1 MPLLRKPDWS
11 RRQALCLLS
20 GAIGSLT
27 LHACGQSSESG
38 STSSSP
44 STAASNP
51 TSASLAMV
59 TWIGYSPI
67 YIAKE
72 KGFYQDFGL
81 DLKIQVFNSGSEA
94 IAAFSAGRT
103 DGLSLVP
110 SEAVT
115 VAARGKDYRVVYVID
130 TSNGG
135 DGILARKSIPDIAS
149 FKGKQIAVEKGGVSH
164 FFLLQAMADV
174 GLKES
179 DVTLVNLAPD
189 AAAAAYQAGKVDIA
203 VSYAPFLFT
212 ANEGQKDGRII
223 YDSSMLKTPTAIA
236 DLIIFDTAFTQ
247 KQPGA
252 IEAFIRGNLKG
263 LDFLKTNPQEGL
275 AIAAKQLGLT
285 PAELEGQLKGVKL
298 ADLDSNVQM
307 LSKPDSNLYV
317 LKPMT
322 DLVGF
327 LKNQGQIDKD
337 PSLSSIL
344 EPKFVLDVQ
353 AKP

>member
-1 MPLLRKPDWS
+1 MPLPIKPDWS
-11 RRQALCLLS
+11 RRQSLYLLS

-135 DGILARKSIPDIAS
+135 DGILVRKNIPDIAA
-149 FKGKQIAVEKGGVSH
+149 FKGKQVAVETGGVSH
-164 FFLLQAMADV
+164 FFLLQAMTDA
-174 GLKES
+174 GLQES

-212 ANEGQKDGRII
+212 ANAAQTDGRIL

-236 DLIIFDTAFTQ
+236 DLIVFDTAFAQ
-247 KQPGA
+247 KQPAA
-252 IEAFIRGNLKG
+252 IEAFIRGSLKG

-275 AIAAKQLGLT
+275 DISAKQLGVT
-285 PAELEGQLKGVKL
+285 AAELEEQLKGVKL
-298 ADLDSNVQM
+298 ADLDANVQM
-307 LSKPDSNLYV
+307 LNQPDSNLYV

-322 DLVGF
+322 ELVSF
-327 LKNQGQIDKD
+327 LKTQGQIDQSPD
-337 PSLSSIL
+337 LSNIL
-344 EPKFVLDVQ
+344 EPKFVLDIQ